1 MTRPVLMDVLAVP
14 GAAHIDPAAKQRA
27 RILLVDDDERNLLAL
42 SEVLEPLADVVTAP
56 SGREALREL
65 LKDDFAVIL
74 LDVFMPDMDGYETA
88 ALVRQRSQTARIP
101 IIFLSAV
108 NKETEHLLRGYAMGA
123 VDYVFKPVDPIVLK
137 SKVAVFV
144 DLFLLRQQIAGQAR
158 AEQELR
164 EAKLLAETERLAV
177 ERELQHTRLRQ
188 AAVLEALPLAL
199 YEASIDANG
208 RLNRRFVGGDLGQ
221 FAGADSGALA
231 AGQLRWCDRIVG
243 ADADALEHRLATT
256 TESAVTSHYRW
267 ERCDGTA
274 IHVIDQ
280 CVRAAGTQ
288 NDWIGT
294 LIDVTA
300 QRELEQQLVQSRK
313 SEALGQLTGGVA
325 HDFNNLLAAVLG
337 GLRLLENRLQLGER
351 EKKIVDHM
359 RHAAESGA
367 ELVRRLMAFARKQ
380 DLTPTS
386 LDPSRLR
393 DTVAGLIEHAMGDRT
408 AVEWQMPATDLCLY
422 VDAAQLELALVN
434 LLINARDAMPD
445 GGTIRVTME
454 ESARPAD
461 APHSDG
467 PGEFLRIRVED
478 EGQGIPPELLER
490 VTEPFFTTKSAG
502 KGTGLGLSMVAGL
515 IQQSGGVFR
524 IASESGRGTTI
535 DMVLPATRAAQSSA
549 AAPDAEHA
557 TEIGIGSVLVVDDD
571 ESVRLILSEQLR
583 DLGLAVTVAED
594 GKHALELIEQGP
606 EPEFVL
612 TDFSMPRLDG
622 MGLLEAVRGK
632 WPGIKGA
639 IMTGNPQEK
648 LADCDPGVTVIRK
661 PIDPVELKRLLAEA

>member
-1 MTRPVLMDVLAVP
+1 MGVLPVTASASAGVEP
-14 GAAHIDPAAKQRA
+14 NQRA

-144 DLFLLRQQIAGQAR
+144 DLFLLRQQIADQAR

-164 EAKLLAETERLAV
+164 EAKLLAETERLTV
-177 ERELQHTRLRQ
+177 ERELQRTRLRQ
-188 AAVLEALPLAL
+188 AAILEALPLAL
-199 YEASIDANG
+199 YEASFNEQG
-208 RLNRRFVGGDLGQ
+208 RLNRVFIGGDLEQIARDDAMTLTTGE
-221 FAGADSGALA
+221 
-231 AGQLRWCDRIVG
+231 LRWCDRIVG
-243 ADADALEHRLATT
+243 ADADALEERLANSR
-256 TESAVTSHYRW
+256 ESTVTSDYRW
-267 ERCDGTA
+267 ARSDGSV

-280 CVRAAGTQ
+280 CVKAAGATGA
-288 NDWIGT
+288 WVGT

-337 GLRLLENRLQLGER
+337 GLRLLEARLQLGER
-351 EKKIVDHM
+351 ERKIVDHM

-386 LDPSRLR
+386 LAPSRLR
-393 DTVAGLIEHAMGDRT
+393 DTVAGLIEHAMGDRI
-408 AVEWQMPATDLCLY
+408 AVEWRMPETDLCLY

-434 LLINARDAMPD
+434 LLINARDAMPA
-445 GGTIRVTME
+445 GGMIHVTME
-454 ESARPAD
+454 QAERPAD
-461 APHSDG
+461 APPSG
-467 PGEFLRIRVED
+467 EQNEFLRIRVED
-478 EGQGIPPELLER
+478 EGQGIPSELLER

-502 KGTGLGLSMVAGL
+502 KGTGLGLSMVAGF
-515 IQQSGGVFR
+515 IQQSGGAFR
-524 IASESGRGTTI
+524 ISSERGRGTTI
-535 DMVLPATRAAQSSA
+535 EMVLPATRAEQTDK
-549 AAPDAEHA
+549 AAPDPEHPSDIA
-557 TEIGIGSVLVVDDD
+557 IASVLVVDDD

-583 DLGLAVTVAED
+583 DLGLEVTVAED
-594 GKHALELIEQGP
+594 GRHALELIEQGP

-622 MGLLEAVRGK
+622 VGLLEAVRDK
-632 WPGIKGA
+632 WPCIKGA
-639 IMTGNPQEK
+639 IMTGNPQEN
-648 LADCDPGVTVIRK
+648 LAQCDPGVVVIRK
-661 PIDPVELKRLLAEA
+661 PIDPGELKRLLAEA